1 MQISKLNKMLLSSD
15 KRVKNKQRILTDWL
29 NEKERAEKELRD
41 EVVNEQKE
49 NIRIKGLIE
58 QHDKSI

>member
-15 KRVKNKQRILTDWL
+15 KRVKNKQRILADWL

-41 EVVNEQKE
+41 EVINEQKE

-58 QHDKSI
+58 QHDK